1 MRRLNQIGD
10 IHENALLVS
19 FDVVDLY
26 LHIPHDQGI
35 EIMRRFL
42 DKHEDHSVSSKSL
55 CKLAN
60 IVLKHNYF
68 VLGKDVYH
76 QIAETAIATDLLH
89 TMLTYL

>member
-76 QIAETAIATDLLH
+76 QIAATAIATDLLH